1 ENEHVVAIVRISLAN
16 RVASYRFA
24 LERLVITTPSTQAVD
39 VERLL
44 NQLQAQI
51 GRYNVLPPTWR
62 REPSLASS
70 N

>member
-1 ENEHVVAIVRISLAN
+1 MA
-16 RVASYRFA
+16 
-24 LERLVITTPSTQAVD
+24 QAVE

-44 NQLQAQI
+44 TQLKSNIA
-51 GRYNVLPPTWR
+51 RYHALPPTWR